1 MGNYLKMAP
10 YREGGAGKG
19 WSIHG
24 GAFDVDCNVDTVD
37 RVDEFSNDV
46 ESDRQHKRFD
56 IFIRYRHNFC
66 LFWFHSYVSNFLI
79 IVFACIT
86 K

>member
-19 WSIHG
+19 CSIQG
-24 GAFDVDCNVDTVD
+24 GAFDVGCNVDTVD

-46 ESDRQHKRFD
+46 ESDT
-56 IFIRYRHNFC
+56 
-66 LFWFHSYVSNFLI
+66 S
-79 IVFACIT
+79 A
-86 K
+86 